1 MKIKMK
7 MNLIFIIGIL
17 MIYLGSAAAFGETL
31 TSLAGR
37 TYSNE
42 LKSIEFVTADL
53 GIISEGS
60 GKIEFSYLYDGQLI
74 SIEGPE
80 LRPQIPRF
88 WFIQEDGQ
96 ELQSADGR
104 IKLFLENSF
113 EDKGSVNATSTL
125 FDINSCPSTF
135 CQGTNR
141 CWYRHF
147 QDGCSIAHCR
157 PAKSCE

>member
-1 MKIKMK
+1 MK
-7 MNLIFIIGIL
+7 MNLNFIIGIL

-31 TSLAGR
+31 ISLAGR

-53 GIISEGS
+53 GVVNEGS
-60 GKIEFSYLYDGQLI
+60 GKIEFSYQYDGQLI
-74 SIEGPE
+74 SIDGTE
-80 LRPQIPRF
+80 LRPQFPRF
-88 WFIQEDGQ
+88 WFVKEDSQ

-104 IKLFLENSF
+104 IKLYLEKSL
-113 EDKGSVNATSTL
+113 EDQGSVNATSTL

-135 CQGTNR
+135 CQGTHR
-141 CWYRHF
+141 CWYRHS
-147 QDGCSIAHCR
+147 QDGCLISHCR